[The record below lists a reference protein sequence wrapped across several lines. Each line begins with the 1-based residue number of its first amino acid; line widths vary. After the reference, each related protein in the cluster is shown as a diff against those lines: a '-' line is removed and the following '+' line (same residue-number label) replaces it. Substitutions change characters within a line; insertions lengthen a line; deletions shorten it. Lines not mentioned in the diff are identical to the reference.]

1 MCLTTENTP
10 CKAEIKTEPM
20 DEYPDFPTFSE
31 LPQPEIKQEP
41 LEIKEESH
49 EIMQTDEIEDFSR
62 PWETYNDPDPVI
74 TERIIVFE
82 CRICIQRKIRNPK
95 KFTSIIALTKHIHNH
110 TKRCED
116 CRQVFKTWKEVH
128 EHEQFCPRRFG
139 VCDRKP
145 DRSMR
150 APKPVKTPYKCQLCK
165 RRYQTKEHLLDHQ
178 INRCAA
184 RYVTNAWVVKI

>member
-1 MCLTTENTP
+1 MCNNENHSVE
-10 CKAEIKTEPM
+10 AEIKTEQM
-20 DEYPDFPTFSE
+20 DEYPEFPNISDFNS
-31 LPQPEIKQEP
+31 QSEIKQEP
-41 LEIKEESH
+41 VDIKEEPVDP
-49 EIMQTDEIEDFSR
+49 DEFSR
-62 PWETYNDPDPVI
+62 PWETYNEPDPEP
-74 TERIIVFE
+74 TERKIVFE
-82 CRICIQRKIRNPK
+82 CRICIQRKNRFIK
-95 KFTSIIALTKHIHNH
+95 KFTSIIALTKHIHRH
-110 TKRCED
+110 TKKCED
-116 CRQVFKTWKEVH
+116 CRQVFKTWKELHDH
-128 EHEQFCPRRFG
+128 EKYCPRRFG